1 MYCIELILLTN
12 GKMPIKGSQHSAG
25 YDLFSSENTVVPPRA
40 RKCIETGVKLK
51 HLDSGFYI
59 RIAPRSGLAVKKS
72 IDIGAGVVDSDY
84 RGEIKVVLINNSD
97 NEFSI
102 NIGDKIAQ
110 FIVEKY
116 EQNTLIKCYN
126 NEGVEVNSEELSIIE
141 RGEGGFG
148 STGLQ

>member
-1 MYCIELILLTN
+1 MYCIELILLTG
-12 GKMPIKGSQHSAG
+12 GKMPIKGSQFSAG
-25 YDLFSSENTVVPPRA
+25 YDLFSNENTVIPARA
-40 RKCIETGVKLK
+40 RKCIESGVKLK

-59 RIAPRSGLAVKKS
+59 RIAPRSGLSVKKS

-97 NEFSI
+97 NEF
-102 NIGDKIAQ
+102 NVQEGDKIAQ

-116 EQNTLIKCYN
+116 EPNTLLKCYN
-126 NEGVEVNSEELSIIE
+126 NEGLEIDNEELSIIE

-148 STGLQ
+148 STGLN

>member
-1 MYCIELILLTN
+1 MYCIELILLTG
-12 GKMPIKGSQHSAG
+12 GKMPIKGSQYSAG
-25 YDLFSSENTVVPPRA
+25 YDLFSNEIAVIPPRA
-40 RKCIETGVKLK
+40 RKCIGTGVKLR

-59 RIAPRSGLAVKKS
+59 RIAPRSGLSVKKS

-97 NEFSI
+97 SEYYVEN
-102 NIGDKIAQ
+102 GHRIAQ

-126 NEGVEVNSEELSIIE
+126 DSGEEIETEETSIIE
-141 RGEGGFG
+141 RGGGGFG
-148 STGLQ
+148 STGN